1 MEQTVGYHFMKNNH
15 VTDTTLVMDL
25 ISQRTPAAKAIG
37 CGKCGTNAVPNDVV
51 KRCSCANS
59 DGGSKHNSRSKGIV
73 LTCMVKVDLIRV
85 VTGTAFPC
93 SCVEGFGFVWVLRR
107 RSCFLVKC
115 FGLRTSKLDT
125 RSHVVLVL

>member
-93 SCVEGFGFVWVLRR
+93 SCVEGFGFVSGFFDADLAFLSNVLD
-107 RSCFLVKC
+107 
-115 FGLRTSKLDT
+115 FGPRNWTQDHKLY
-125 RSHVVLVL
+125 